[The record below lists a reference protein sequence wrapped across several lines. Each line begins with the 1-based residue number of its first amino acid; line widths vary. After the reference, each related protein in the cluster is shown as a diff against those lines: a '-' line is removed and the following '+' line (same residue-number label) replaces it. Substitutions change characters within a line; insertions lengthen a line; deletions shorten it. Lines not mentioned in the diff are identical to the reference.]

1 MRESLLR
8 LLAILL
14 IAALSLG
21 APLPAQADCAEC
33 QDCTTEAPARND
45 VPCPE
50 KGLACQIASSC
61 ASQVQKLPAQIAIQP
76 IDDAS
81 AAAFDRV
88 PTIATKSAFITPE
101 TAPPRL

>member
-1 MRESLLR
+1 MRMGILYVVV
-8 LLAILL
+8 ALL
-14 IAALSLG
+14 IAVFAIG
-21 APLPAQADCAEC
+21 TPLPAQADCVDC
-33 QDCTTEAPARND
+33 QDCTTEAPAKND
-45 VPCPE
+45 APCPE

-61 ASQVQKLPAQIAIQP
+61 ASQIQKAPALITIQA

-88 PTIATKSAFITPE
+88 PAIATKSAFIAPE